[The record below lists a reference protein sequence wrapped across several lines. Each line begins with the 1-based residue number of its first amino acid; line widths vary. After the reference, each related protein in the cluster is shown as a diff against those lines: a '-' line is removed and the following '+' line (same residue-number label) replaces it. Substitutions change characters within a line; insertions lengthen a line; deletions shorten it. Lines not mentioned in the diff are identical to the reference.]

1 MTIVSYVVFGYVC
14 GMRVSFTIVGEP
26 VPKARA
32 RTVRKGGRTWS
43 FTPKRV
49 AAWEKV
55 VKETAELNFNSPYNG
70 PVAVSLA
77 FFLKR
82 PKSRRKDNFVE
93 TTPDIDNLEKAVL
106 DGLNGVAYLD
116 DKLVVVK
123 NSVKRYV
130 VGGLPRVEVVV
141 VPLRNQMGLG
151 DFV

>member
-1 MTIVSYVVFGYVC
+1 
-14 GMRVSFTIVGEP
+14 MRVCFTVVGDP

-32 RTVRKGGRTWS
+32 RTVKKGGRTWS
-43 FTPKRV
+43 FTPKKV
-49 AAWEKV
+49 VVWEKV
-55 VKETAELNFNSPYNG
+55 IKEEALKHFESPFNG

-77 FFLKR
+77 FFLRR

-106 DGLNGVAYLD
+106 DGLNGTAYQD

-123 NSVKRYV
+123 NAVKRYV
-130 VGGLPRVEVVV
+130 VVGEPRVEVVIT
-141 VPLRNQMGLG
+141 PLRNQLSLS

>member
-1 MTIVSYVVFGYVC
+1 MSGYVC
-14 GMRVSFTIVGEP
+14 GMRVCFTVVGDP

-55 VKETAELNFNSPYNG
+55 VKEEAGRNFGKPLNG

-82 PKSRRKDNFVE
+82 PKARRRDNFVE

-130 VGGLPRVEVVV
+130 VSGVPRVEVVV